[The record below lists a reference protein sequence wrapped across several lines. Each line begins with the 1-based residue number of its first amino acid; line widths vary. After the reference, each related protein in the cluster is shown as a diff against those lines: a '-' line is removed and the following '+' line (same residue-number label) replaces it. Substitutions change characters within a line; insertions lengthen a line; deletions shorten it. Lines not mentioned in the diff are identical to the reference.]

1 MREVVLKITMPDNW
15 VKDITA
21 KYPVPIKFKECMPHG
36 DSGGRGLI
44 EIDNT
49 LGLTGD
55 IIKEIEE
62 HAEVCSVD
70 ISSLSDGSVLGSV
83 ITDKC
88 TACRALTGSE
98 CFMTS
103 ALSLGDGSV
112 EWKLI
117 TGGEGSLTHLIDNLE
132 TNGCKVELKSNI
144 NLTKQNMLTKRQ
156 EDIINVA
163 FQNGYY
169 DCPKKITIKKLAE
182 MFGVSQ
188 STMGEILQRGERKII
203 SDHFSR

>member
-21 KYPVPIKFKECMPHG
+21 KYPVPIKFKDCMPHG

-70 ISSLSDGSVLGSV
+70 ISSLGDGSVLGSV